1 MKNILILYH
10 TSYKGRCSENFDHKA
25 EVEGRSRLKYFRIP
39 KPNTFYYY
47 IIEAKEK
54 KSNKQTLG
62 SFVVISFFTFAQ
74 VATSAAAIM
83 EKNKHKSGGVNK
95 N

>member
-1 MKNILILYH
+1 MNIIQIFALLKLQIVESQNQIHNHIL
-10 TSYKGRCSENFDHKA
+10 A
-25 EVEGRSRLKYFRIP
+25 
-39 KPNTFYYY
+39 
-47 IIEAKEK
+47 AKEK
-54 KSNKQTLG
+54 KTNKQTLG

>member
-1 MKNILILYH
+1 
-10 TSYKGRCSENFDHKA
+10 
-25 EVEGRSRLKYFRIP
+25 
-39 KPNTFYYY
+39 
-47 IIEAKEK
+47 
-54 KSNKQTLG
+54 LG

>member
-1 MKNILILYH
+1 MSNRK
-10 TSYKGRCSENFDHKA
+10 T
-25 EVEGRSRLKYFRIP
+25 KYVH
-39 KPNTFYYY
+39 TFYNYR
-47 IIEAKEK
+47 IIYLKPKRK
-54 KSNKQTLG
+54 KTEQTLG

-95 N
+95 NWSITVFFRMDLVGPKIRLK

>member
-1 MKNILILYH
+1 LYLALFD
-10 TSYKGRCSENFDHKA
+10 KCCPENTQK
-25 EVEGRSRLKYFRIP
+25 LCLL
-39 KPNTFYYY
+39 
-47 IIEAKEK
+47 EAKERK
-54 KSNKQTLG
+54 KTQTLG
-62 SFVVISFFTFAQ
+62 SFVVISFFTFAH

>member
-1 MKNILILYH
+1 M
-10 TSYKGRCSENFDHKA
+10 
-25 EVEGRSRLKYFRIP
+25 
-39 KPNTFYYY
+39 
-47 IIEAKEK
+47 EAKEK
-54 KSNKQTLG
+54 KTNKQTLG

-95 N
+95 NWSISVFFRMDLVGPKIRLK